1 MSSLMTLKKPEL
13 RKTRRLN
20 ILNVKMDI
28 EPHKTIFSTLD
39 PENSSSSPK
48 YYHLITES
56 PRLHRDKKL
65 EARIPLPL
73 SQGPYKKIFPHKIS
87 PISLELNK
95 IIHEPIHT
103 NFRKKRILS
112 TDSGSL
118 SKRSRTNSKITPREN
133 PQAQTS
139 TIDSLLQTSKIRL
152 FSKSPRS
159 LISVTEAYYR
169 EKSSKTP
176 RKLIDKSRIASESLF
191 KKIKASF
198 K

>member
-1 MSSLMTLKKPEL
+1 MSSLITLKKPEL

-20 ILNVKMDI
+20 ILNVKMNI

-39 PENSSSSPK
+39 PESSSLSPK

-56 PRLHRDKKL
+56 QRFHKDKKL
-65 EARIPLPL
+65 ESRIPLPL
-73 SQGPYKKIFPHKIS
+73 LQGQYKKMSPRKIS
-87 PISLELNK
+87 PISLELSK
-95 IIHEPIHT
+95 IIRDPIHT

-118 SKRSRTNSKITPREN
+118 TKRSRTNSKIISREN

-139 TIDSLLQTSKIRL
+139 TIDSLLQTNKIRL

-169 EKSSKTP
+169 EKFSKTP
-176 RKLIDKSRIASESLF
+176 RKFIYNSRNASESLL
-191 KKIKASF
+191 KKIKPSL